1 MEKNRLFILSKAFII
16 DSMYKL
22 NHVEGVMKALFLSD
36 EINQTHW
43 GMLKS
48 ALLILSLLP
57 ICQLLLQ
64 LWQGTIG
71 ESKIVVGFMAISTFS
86 ALTIVAFISALL
98 ASVLQLKHQSEMT
111 RFEQRI
117 LQVYRYVPMLLLT
130 CMICYLTVYIIKN
143 AF

>member
-1 MEKNRLFILSKAFII
+1 
-16 DSMYKL
+16 
-22 NHVEGVMKALFLSD
+22 MKALFLSD

-43 GMLKS
+43 SMLKS

-64 LWQGTIG
+64 LWQGTVG

-86 ALTIVAFISALL
+86 ALTIVAFISAVLS
-98 ASVLQLKHQSEMT
+98 SVLQLQHQSEMT

-117 LQVYRYVPMLLLT
+117 IQVYRYVPMLLLA

-143 AF
+143 AL